1 MREDEIIYE
10 GSEFASHYEELE
22 EQGIY
27 WLLCELQKLI
37 RILNSE
43 ITREDREEIQSL
55 PIGQVS
61 NRSDRHDRDYDVLE
75 LLNGLLHRMVVK
87 FQLLD
92 EGRHMSSF

>member
-1 MREDEIIYE
+1 MREDEIFYE

-43 ITREDREEIQSL
+43 ISREDREEIQSL
-55 PIGQVS
+55 PIEEVS
-61 NRSDRHDRDYDVLE
+61 NRSERHDRDYAVLE
-75 LLNGLLHRMVVK
+75 LLNGTLHNMFVK

-92 EGRHMSSF
+92 EGRHIS